1 MVLLG
6 KFKGCGL
13 VGGGVSLEADF
24 GSLTFIHSYFTL
36 SFLVAVWDASSRLF
50 WPLCLPLV
58 AITPFLNRLWTQEP
72 LISSFSFAFTWNQI
86 TSPSCIN
93 PHPFSFLGQKACP
106 RLLGRLLRKKH
117 YAKCKDFGKWECIQK
132 SPPILPWLSGRC
144 LLYFLV
150 LCLSLV
156 TMAYLLFF

>member
-1 MVLLG
+1 MFQYLVQLMVLLG

-72 LISSFSFAFTWNQI
+72 LISSFSFTFTWNQI

-106 RLLGRLLRKKH
+106 RLLGRLLRKNTMQN
-117 YAKCKDFGKWECIQK
+117 ARILENGNVFK
-132 SPPILPWLSGRC
+132 SPLQ
-144 LLYFLV
+144 YFLG
-150 LCLSLV
+150 CLEGVYFIS
-156 TMAYLLFF
+156 

>member
-1 MVLLG
+1 MFQYLVQLMVLLG

-106 RLLGRLLRKKH
+106 RLLGRLLRKNTMQN
-117 YAKCKDFGKWECIQK
+117 ARILENGNVFK
-132 SPPILPWLSGRC
+132 SPLQ
-144 LLYFLV
+144 YFLG
-150 LCLSLV
+150 CLEGVYFIS
-156 TMAYLLFF
+156 